1 MAVVLARV
9 DERLIHGQVALSWL
23 RTYPVNLVIAV
34 DDESAKDTLKTML
47 LKMAVSGTVTCEVT
61 TVSGAKE
68 LIEKNNN
75 KQIFLCTKN
84 PSVYKELL
92 KQKQIVAKKIYNA
105 NKNIGYYNNKYLAI
119 VLELDNSQNFIKR
132 ILKKIL
138 RPIYTRLMYRIEILI
153 DAKIYDNNQRNKNND

>member
-1 MAVVLARV
+1 MSNLKEILLNYRICDENETQTAVLDVLASDIKIIDKQLR
-9 DERLIHGQVALSWL
+9 ENLNLELSNNELYLICGRISK
-23 RTYPVNLVIAV
+23 YGPIYN
-34 DDESAKDTLKTML
+34 
-47 LKMAVSGTVTCEVT
+47 
-61 TVSGAKE
+61 
-68 LIEKNNN
+68 
-75 KQIFLCTKN
+75 
-84 PSVYKELL
+84 KELL